1 MSCSCWTWTTPFC
14 GLGEIT
20 ILNEEINCQQCRP
33 IKCNSLVL
41 MNSLGKKAIQ
51 MTTKVRPSLGPW
63 NEHRS
68 WYLNTFWV
76 VWKTLSYIYI
86 YLGSTG
92 RSFWQIFLK
101 FVTNI
106 PFCNSLDKLF
116 GRKNPIIFSP
126 ALAPPLPKFSYLG
139 PMSFLLILLFLNNM
153 VEIIFTKTLSPFVI
167 F

>member
-1 MSCSCWTWTTPFC
+1 MV
-14 GLGEIT
+14 LGRPMKKQMNWRGNELLLLNLNNAFLRLGRHIM
-20 ILNEEINCQQCRP
+20 IFNEEINWQQCRP

-76 VWKTLSYIYI
+76 VWKTLSYIY
-86 YLGSTG
+86 LGSTG
-92 RSFWQIFLK
+92 FWQIFLK

-116 GRKNPIIFSP
+116 GQKNPIIFSP
-126 ALAPPLPKFSYLG
+126 ALAP
-139 PMSFLLILLFLNNM
+139 
-153 VEIIFTKTLSPFVI
+153 LSQSLVI
-167 F
+167 WAQCVFY